1 MTLVL
6 RVMIEGRD
14 RADRFFASFDV
25 ELNSIEDTEA
35 FFREL
40 AGDEGW
46 DFVRIE
52 EMEVVKS
59 DSARI
64 RQPRLL
70 QRTGRAYF
78 ES

>member
-14 RADRFFASFDV
+14 RADRFLASFDV
-25 ELNSIEDTEA
+25 ELNSIEDTEV

-46 DFVRIE
+46 DFVKIE
-52 EMEVVKS
+52 EVDVVKS

-64 RQPRLL
+64 RQSRLL
-70 QRTGRAYF
+70 QRTGRTFF